1 MREAQGVVLSNNLT
15 GTRTTPINPLVVNAT
30 SGNFHLHSNS
40 PAINA
45 GFALAGLS
53 PKTLMGPRGRWVAAW
68 DIGAYEFGGAPPAC
82 TKPGGDCTAPSV
94 PTGLTATINRAGQSQ
109 LG

>member
-1 MREAQGVVLSNNLT
+1 MIQSNNLT
-15 GTRTTPINPLVVNAT
+15 GTLSQPINPLVINAT
-30 SGNFHLHSNS
+30 SGNFRLQSGS

-45 GFALAGLS
+45 GFALAGLVTRDLDGNQR
-53 PKTLMGPRGRWVAAW
+53 PVGGAW

-82 TKPGGDCTAPSV
+82 TKPGGDCTPPSV
-94 PTGLTATINRAGQSQ
+94 PTGLTRHHHRHSQ